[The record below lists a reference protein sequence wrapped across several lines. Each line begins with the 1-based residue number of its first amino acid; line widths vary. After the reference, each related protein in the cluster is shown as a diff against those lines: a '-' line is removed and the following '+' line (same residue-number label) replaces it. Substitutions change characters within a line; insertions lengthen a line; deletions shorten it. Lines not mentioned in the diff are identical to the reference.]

1 MKQIGNSISF
11 NLEQRAL
18 LSDAVVLPL
27 YQMIQGD
34 CSFAQQIIKLW
45 KAGVSCVDYRMEEKM
60 FSAVDRL
67 CSGFHPECFFMFFGK
82 VVMQSSQSPCC
93 YFLRF
98 GMI

>member
-34 CSFAQQIIKLW
+34 CSFAQQIIKFRRFLC
-45 KAGVSCVDYRMEEKM
+45 GLPNGGKM
-60 FSAVDRL
+60 FVVDRL
-67 CSGFHPECFFMFFGK
+67 CSGFHPECFFMFLGRSHEA
-82 VVMQSSQSPCC
+82 VQSPC
-93 YFLRF
+93 FLRF